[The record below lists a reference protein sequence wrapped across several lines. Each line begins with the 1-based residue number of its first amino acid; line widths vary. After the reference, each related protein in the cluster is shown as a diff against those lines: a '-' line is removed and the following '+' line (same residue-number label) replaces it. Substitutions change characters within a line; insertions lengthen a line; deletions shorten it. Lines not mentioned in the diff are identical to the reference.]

1 MAPGC
6 TLVLVLMTVAP
17 SRTGA
22 VPVPSP
28 LGALPGARGCHMAQF
43 KSLSPQELQ
52 AFKRAKDAFVSLPRP
67 LLQWATL
74 HPSLCALPGY
84 LA

>member
-1 MAPGC
+1 
-6 TLVLVLMTVAP
+6 
-17 SRTGA
+17 
-22 VPVPSP
+22 
-28 LGALPGARGCHMAQF
+28 MAQF
-43 KSLSPQELQ
+43 KSLSPQALQ